1 MSAFRPGSRAALP
14 AHPAVIERRL
24 GDLLMTG
31 MSALIPAVLA
41 IAVTIALPSASLLLV
56 LAVIAGAVGIVAMIV
71 CSRLDITVT
80 LLLLYLGLLEGPVK
94 LLTNTREL
102 TASISDVLIIAVC
115 LGALMRIAVTKERIK
130 MPPLSGWVAAWV
142 VLVVLNAF
150 NPRTEGILHVLGG
163 FRQQLQFVP
172 FFYFGYVLM
181 RSKRRFRQLFVIV
194 GVIALANG
202 VVAAYQTELS
212 PAQLASWGPG
222 YHNLIYPPG
231 SGSGRVYF
239 SEGEARV
246 RPPGLGA
253 EAGTSGAVGHVAL
266 PMALA
271 LLALSRRRKKWIAM
285 LFALGAIMA
294 VVVGLG
300 RLQLIGAG
308 LGVLAFVG
316 LAMLS
321 GRQFTRTLGT
331 ILAVVVLAIPVGAI
345 VVSSLRS
352 GTFKRYESIG
362 TSSQTTLH
370 KEAAWS
376 KIPKYVEVSPFGF
389 GLGNS
394 GAVSGFG
401 GNANKN
407 LIEGHGLTSETE
419 YNVLV
424 KELGL
429 PGLILWP
436 LLAIYVSLLVARRIR
451 RVRDPELAI
460 CLAGTIA
467 AFVALPIEGSS
478 AFISGG
484 VAGGAY
490 YWFAIGVAAYWLCGS
505 RPALVQEQS
514 PQGQEP
520 RPALTAP
527 TQVPVGGGDAAP
539 APA

>member
-1 MSAFRPGSRAALP
+1 MSAFRPGSRAVLP
-14 AHPAVIERRL
+14 GHPDVIERRL
-24 GDLLMTG
+24 SDLFVTG
-31 MSALIPAVLA
+31 LSALIPAALA
-41 IAVTIALPSASLLLV
+41 LAVTIALPSASLLLV
-56 LAVIAGAVGIVAMIV
+56 LAVIAGAIGIVALIV
-71 CSRLDITVT
+71 CARLEVTVT
-80 LLLLYLGLLEGPVK
+80 LVLLYLGLLDGPVK

-102 TASISDVLIIAVC
+102 TASISDVIILAVC
-115 LGALMRIAVTKERIK
+115 LGALMRLAVTRQRIT
-130 MPPLSGWVAAWV
+130 MPPLSGWVLAWV
-142 VLVVLNAF
+142 VLVVVNAF

-181 RSKRRFRQLFVIV
+181 RSKKRFRQLFIIV
-194 GVIALANG
+194 GVLALANG

-212 PAQLASWGPG
+212 PSQLAGWGPG
-222 YHNLIYPPG
+222 YHNLIYPAG
-231 SGSGRVYF
+231 SGSARVYF

-253 EAGTSGAVGHVAL
+253 EAGSSGAVGHVAL
-266 PMALA
+266 PMCLA
-271 LLALSRRRKKWIAM
+271 LIALSRRRKKWIAT
-285 LFALGAIMA
+285 LLALGAIMA
-294 VVVGLG
+294 VIVGLG

-308 LGVLAFVG
+308 LGVVAFVG
-316 LAMLS
+316 LTLLS

-352 GTFKRYESIG
+352 GTFKRYENIG

-407 LIEGHGLTSETE
+407 LIEGHGLTSETQ

-436 LLAIYVSLLVARRIR
+436 LLAIYISLLVARRIR
-451 RVRDPELAI
+451 KVRDGELAV

-478 AFISGG
+478 GFVSGG

-490 YWFAIGVAAYWLCGS
+490 YWFAIGVVAYWLCGS
-505 RPALVQEQS
+505 RPAIA
-514 PQGQEP
+514 QGEEP
-520 RPALTAP
+520 RPVRIEPA
-527 TQVPVGGGDAAP
+527 QVPVGGGDAAP